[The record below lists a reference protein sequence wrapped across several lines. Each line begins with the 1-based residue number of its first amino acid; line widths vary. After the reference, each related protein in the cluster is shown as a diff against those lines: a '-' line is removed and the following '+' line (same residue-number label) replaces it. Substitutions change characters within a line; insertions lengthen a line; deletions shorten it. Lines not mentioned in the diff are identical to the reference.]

1 MSKVRNQIVLSAVV
15 SEISPLRYT
24 PGGVA
29 AMSLVVSHESEQI
42 EGASKVKVTLKLRA
56 LAMSEVAEAL
66 EQLVKKNTLLVGTAI
81 DLNGFLASPSKSTFP
96 TLHIT
101 AFRLVP

>member
-1 MSKVRNQIVLSAVV
+1 MRNQIVLSAVV

-29 AMSLVVSHESEQI
+29 AIEMVVTHESEQTD
-42 EGASKVKVTLKLRA
+42 GASKVKIVLKLKA
-56 LAMSEVAEAL
+56 LAMSEIAEAL
-66 EQLVKKNTLLVGTAI
+66 EQLVKKNILLIGTAI
-81 DLNGFLASPSKSTFP
+81 DLNGFLASPPKSTFP